1 MKKATYTKYLLHFKS
16 PAGTSRGTLQHKET
30 WFVKVWNEANPSLFG
45 IGECAVFKGLSM
57 DDLPGYENK
66 LMECCH
72 QINNQT
78 FLHKELLLWPSI
90 RFGVESALLDLQQGS
105 IRTIF
110 PSSFSQGD
118 DGIPINGLIWMGS
131 KDFIKQQITEK
142 LNAGYRCIKIKIG
155 AIQLQDELDLLKL
168 IRHEYNPAELE
179 IRLDANGS
187 FPHGKALEILEQF
200 AKYTIHS
207 VEQPIKAGTPDLLS
221 EVCKH
226 SPIPIALDEEL
237 IGKTTVVEKRELLQ
251 RTKPAY
257 IIIKPTL
264 TGGFAA
270 SMEWIEE
277 AKIQNI
283 GWWVTSALESN
294 VGLNVI
300 AQWTY
305 SLDVKVTQGLGT
317 GGLFTNNI
325 PSPLYI
331 SKQELRTNKEAKWD
345 FSNISFDEQ

>member
-1 MKKATYTKYLLHFKS
+1 
-16 PAGTSRGTLQHKET
+16 
-30 WFVKVWNEANPSLFG
+30 
-45 IGECAVFKGLSM
+45 
-57 DDLPGYENK
+57 
-66 LMECCH
+66 
-72 QINNQT
+72 
-78 FLHKELLLWPSI
+78 
-90 RFGVESALLDLQQGS
+90 
-105 IRTIF
+105 
-110 PSSFSQGD
+110 
-118 DGIPINGLIWMGS
+118 
-131 KDFIKQQITEK
+131 
-142 LNAGYRCIKIKIG
+142 
-155 AIQLQDELDLLKL
+155 
-168 IRHEYNPAELE
+168 
-179 IRLDANGS
+179 
-187 FPHGKALEILEQF
+187 
-200 AKYTIHS
+200 
-207 VEQPIKAGTPDLLS
+207 
-221 EVCKH
+221 
-226 SPIPIALDEEL
+226 
-237 IGKTTVVEKRELLQ
+237 VVEKRELLQ